1 MHCRATARHAG
12 ALLSGKL
19 GGSLARE
26 AEDGRQGRPRSF
38 HSKALRGLQIVT
50 RYRWPRFVATIGQD
64 GHGVIDDVTWID
76 APATTLLLR

>member
-12 ALLSGKL
+12 VFPGANLVDRPASARTGAR
-19 GGSLARE
+19 GGPARSIQRLC
-26 AEDGRQGRPRSF
+26 AGC
-38 HSKALRGLQIVT
+38 
-50 RYRWPRFVATIGQD
+50 VATIGKDD